1 MLNFEIVFTVAT
13 VLFVGWIS
21 SMMNDL
27 YIKNLQQENRI
38 IRLSYNL
45 QLAEYRSGYPY
56 YSGISM
62 KPMSYET
69 PLLEI
74 YKHADEKLQRKRA
87 YSM

>member
-1 MLNFEIVFTVAT
+1 MLNFEIVFTV
-13 VLFVGWIS
+13 VVMLFVGWIS
-21 SMMNDL
+21 RMMNDL

-56 YSGISM
+56 YSEISM

-74 YKHADEKLQRKRA
+74 YRNADKKLQRQRA
-87 YSM
+87 QSI